1 MSRTAIVT
9 GAASGLGKALV
20 ALLVERG
27 DIVFGFDLAGLDLA
41 GNDRRADVEA
51 AGAAFVACDVT
62 NLDAWNTAAA
72 FVTARAGEV
81 DFAFLNAG
89 VMTRNPDLPID
100 DDPLALATT
109 GGYRKVFGV
118 NVDGVIFGVTALA
131 PHLSAGG
138 SVAVTASTAAL
149 GPLPFDPYYAATKHA
164 VAGYEKSTGPVLA
177 ARGQRINALCPG
189 GIDTNIVP
197 DPLRAA
203 MPATTFRP
211 PRDVARALVAVS
223 EYNGSGSLFT
233 LTDDDALIA
242 PVN

>member
-20 ALLVERG
+20 AILVERG
-27 DIVFGFDLAGLDLA
+27 DNVFGFDLA
-41 GNDRRADVEA
+41 GNDRRAYVEA

-62 NLDAWNTAAA
+62 SLDAWNTAVE
-72 FVTARAGEV
+72 FVSARAGEV

-89 VMTRNPDLPID
+89 VMTRSPSQPID
-100 DDPLALATT
+100 DDPVALAT
-109 GGYRKVFGV
+109 GDGYRKVFAV
-118 NVDGVIFGVTALA
+118 NVDGVVFGTTALA
-131 PHLSAGG
+131 PHLATRG
-138 SVAVTASTAAL
+138 SITVTASTAAL
-149 GPLPFDPYYAATKHA
+149 GGLPFDPYYAATKHA
-164 VAGYEKSTGPVLA
+164 VAGYVKSLGSVFAT
-177 ARGQRINALCPG
+177 RGQRINALCPG

-197 DPLRAA
+197 GPLRAA

-211 PRDVARALVAVS
+211 PRDVARALIAVS
-223 EYNGSGSLFT
+223 EVTGSGGLYT

>member
-20 ALLVERG
+20 TLLVERG
-27 DIVFGFDLAGLDLA
+27 DIVFGFDLAGLDPA
-41 GNDRRADVEA
+41 GNERRAAVEA

-62 NLDAWNTAAA
+62 SLDAWNTAAS

-89 VMTRNPDLPID
+89 VMTRSPSQPID
-100 DDPLALATT
+100 DDPVALAA
-109 GGYRKVFGV
+109 GDGYRKVFAV
-118 NVDGVIFGVTALA
+118 NVDGVVFGTTALA
-131 PHLSAGG
+131 PHLASN
-138 SVAVTASTAAL
+138 SSITVTASTAAL
-149 GPLPFDPYYAATKHA
+149 GALPFDPYYAATKHA
-164 VAGYEKSTGPVLA
+164 VAGYVKSLGSVFA
-177 ARGQRINALCPG
+177 SRGQRINALCPG

-197 DPLRAA
+197 DPLRTS

-211 PRDVARALVAVS
+211 PSDVARALIAVS
-223 EYNGSGSLFT
+223 ESAGSGALYT

-242 PVN
+242 AVS

>member
-9 GAASGLGKALV
+9 GAASGLGNALV

-27 DIVFGFDLAGLDLA
+27 DNVFGFDLA
-41 GNDRRADVEA
+41 GNDRRACVEA

-62 NLDAWNTAAA
+62 SLDAWNTAAA

-89 VMTRNPDLPID
+89 VMTRSPSQAID
-100 DDPLALATT
+100 DDPIALATT
-109 GGYRKVFGV
+109 GGYHKVFGV

-131 PHLSAGG
+131 PHLSSNA
-138 SVAVTASTAAL
+138 SIAVTASTAAL

-164 VAGYEKSTGPVLA
+164 VAGYVKSTGPVFA

-223 EYNGSGSLFT
+223 EHSGSGSLFA
-233 LTDDDALIA
+233 LTDDDGLIA

>member
-27 DIVFGFDLAGLDLA
+27 DIVFGFDLAGD
-41 GNDRRADVEA
+41 DRRAHVEA

-62 NLDAWNTAAA
+62 SLDAWNTATA

-81 DFAFLNAG
+81 DVAFLNAG
-89 VMTRNPDLPID
+89 VMTRSPSQPID
-100 DDPLALATT
+100 DDPVALAA
-109 GGYRKVFGV
+109 GDGYRKVFGV

-138 SVAVTASTAAL
+138 SIAVTASTAAL

-164 VAGYEKSTGPVLA
+164 VAGYVKSTGPVFA

-197 DPLRAA
+197 DPLRTA

-223 EYNGSGSLFT
+223 EHDGSGALFT
-233 LTDDDALIA
+233 LTDDDTLVA

>member
-27 DIVFGFDLAGLDLA
+27 DIVFGFDLAG
-41 GNDRRADVEA
+41 NDRRADVEA
-51 AGAAFVACDVT
+51 AGAAFVACDVASI
-62 NLDAWNTAAA
+62 DAWNTAVT
-72 FVTARAGEV
+72 FVSARAGEV
-81 DFAFLNAG
+81 DVAFLNAG
-89 VMTRNPDLPID
+89 VMTRSPSQPID
-100 DDPLALATT
+100 DDPVALAA
-109 GGYRKVFGV
+109 GDGYRKVFGV
-118 NVDGVIFGVTALA
+118 NVDGVIFGVAALA
-131 PHLSAGG
+131 PHLSADG
-138 SVAVTASTAAL
+138 SIAVTASTAAL

-164 VAGYEKSTGPVLA
+164 VAGYVKSTGPVLA

-197 DPLRAA
+197 GPLRAA

-223 EYNGSGSLFT
+223 EHGGSGALFT

>member
-1 MSRTAIVT
+1 MSRIAIVT

-20 ALLVERG
+20 TLLVERG
-27 DIVFGFDLAGLDLA
+27 DIVFGFDLAGLDPA
-41 GNDRRADVEA
+41 GNERRAEVEA

-62 NLDAWNTAAA
+62 SLDAWNTAAS
-72 FVTARAGEV
+72 FVSARAGEV

-89 VMTRNPDLPID
+89 VMTRSPSQPID
-100 DDPLALATT
+100 DDPVALAA
-109 GGYRKVFGV
+109 GDGYRKVFAV
-118 NVDGVIFGVTALA
+118 NVDGVVFGTTALA
-131 PHLSAGG
+131 PYLALNG
-138 SVAVTASTAAL
+138 SIAVTASTAAL

-164 VAGYEKSTGPVLA
+164 VAGYVKSAGPVFA
-177 ARGQRINALCPG
+177 SRGQRINALCPG

-197 DPLRAA
+197 DPLRAS

-223 EYNGSGSLFT
+223 EHDGSGLLFT
-233 LTDDDALIA
+233 LADNDALIA